1 MQESLQETGAPPR
14 DTGAAS
20 PPSLSRRA
28 GVLLRDVRD
37 LACDHLELAALEAQ
51 RAAMGL
57 TKMLTAAVVV
67 SILLVSAWLA
77 LVAGGIVW
85 ATTAG
90 IGWAAA
96 LAIAAVLNLVLA
108 AAVAYWMRHQT
119 QELLFAASLRQLRRS
134 ADDVQEAA

>member
-1 MQESLQETGAPPR
+1 MHETLQQ
-14 DTGAAS
+14 AA
-20 PPSLSRRA
+20 PPSLAQRA
-28 GVLLRDVRD
+28 GTLLRDVRN

-51 RAAMGL
+51 RAAIGL
-57 TKMLTAAVVV
+57 TKMLSAAVVV

-96 LAIAAVLNLVLA
+96 LAIAAALNLLLA

-134 ADDVQEAA
+134 ADDTPPEAA